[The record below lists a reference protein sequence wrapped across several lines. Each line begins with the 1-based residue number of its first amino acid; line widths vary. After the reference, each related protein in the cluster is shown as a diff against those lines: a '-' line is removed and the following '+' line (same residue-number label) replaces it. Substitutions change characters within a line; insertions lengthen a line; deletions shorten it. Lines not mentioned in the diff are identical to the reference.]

1 MNFITMVI
9 NNMIPFLDLKAQ
21 YQNIR
26 NEVRAAVDAVL
37 ESGQFVLGKEVES
50 FEAEFAGYCQAQYGV
65 GVNSGT
71 SALHLALLA
80 AGIGPGDEIITVPFT
95 FVATVAAILYCG
107 ARPVFIDIDS
117 HSYTMDVRQIENAIG
132 ERTKAILPVHL
143 YGQPADMDPILALA
157 RRHDLVVIEDAAQAH
172 GATYKTRPVGGIGD
186 LGCFSFYPGKNLG
199 AYGEGGM
206 VLTHNPEYVH
216 RMKML
221 RDWGA
226 DKKYNH
232 VLKGYNYRMEAL
244 QGAILRVKLRHL
256 DAWTKNRREHA
267 SWYQLHLKDCGVILP
282 QEMSYARHVYHVYA
296 IRTKSRDLV
305 QQRLLERNVQTNIH
319 YPTPVHL
326 LPAYADLG
334 YPPGSFPVA
343 EQVAREELSL
353 PMYAELSSQSLE
365 SIESTL
371 RTVVRD
377 TP

>member
-1 MNFITMVI
+1 
-9 NNMIPFLDLKAQ
+9 MIPFLDLKAQ
-21 YQNIR
+21 YHNIR
-26 NEVRAAVDAVL
+26 DEVRATVYAVL

-50 FEAEFAGYCQAQYGV
+50 FEVEFADYCRTQYGV

-80 AGIGPGDEIITVPFT
+80 AGVGPGDHIITVPFT

-107 ARPVFIDIDS
+107 ARPVFVDIDP
-117 HSYTMDVRQIENAIG
+117 HSYTMDVHQIENAIG

-143 YGQPADMDPILALA
+143 YGQSADMDPILTLA
-157 RRHDLVVIEDAAQAH
+157 RRHGLVVIEDAAQAH
-172 GATYKTRPVGGIGD
+172 GATYKNRPVGGIGD

-199 AYGEGGM
+199 AYGEGGI
-206 VLTHNPEYVH
+206 VLTNNPEYARVM
-216 RMKML
+216 RML

-232 VLKGYNYRMEAL
+232 VLKGYNYRMEAI

-256 DAWTKNRREHA
+256 ERWTENRRAHA
-267 SWYQLHLKDCGVILP
+267 SWYHIHLKDCEVTLP
-282 QEMSYARHVYHVYA
+282 PAMSYARHVYHIYA

-305 QQRLLERNVQTNIH
+305 QQHLLEKNVQTNIH
-319 YPTPVHL
+319 YPAPVHL
-326 LPAYADLG
+326 LKAYADLG
-334 YPPGSFPVA
+334 YPAGSFPVA
-343 EQVAREELSL
+343 EQIAREELSL
-353 PMYAELSSQSLE
+353 PMFAELSTQSLE
-365 SIESTL
+365 TIESTL